1 MSGKSA
7 LGEDY
12 RLTDL
17 RFPYRTNGRKWRTK
31 LVVRIAGML
40 WGADIRMSFVFRL
53 VPGQERN
60 VCFIP
65 VLGKSGHRPHHSVPL
80 TSTPKRRIYRAA
92 TSKYQPCQRIDFSFD
107 RHHAFDLPVHR
118 LLASR
123 FACGFGYGV
132 EPFSDL
138 LIALWTAQYHCKP
151 QGTFQRPQRP
161 AIPTVMLLADRH
173 KWSTRLQYFGG

>member
-1 MSGKSA
+1 MS
-7 LGEDY
+7 DY
-12 RLTDL
+12 
-17 RFPYRTNGRKWRTK
+17 G
-31 LVVRIAGML
+31 

-65 VLGKSGHRPHHSVPL
+65 ILGKSGHRPHHSVQL

-92 TSKYQPCQRIDFSFD
+92 ASKYQPCQRIDFSFD

-118 LLASR
+118 LSASR

-151 QGTFQRPQRP
+151 QGPSNVHRGQLYRRE
-161 AIPTVMLLADRH
+161 
-173 KWSTRLQYFGG
+173 YFWQIVIKGAQGFSISGAEGETNEKISR